1 MTIQFLISS
10 ASLWEL
16 VSPLKKKQ
24 LKHCLHYNSYLY
36 TIHYKVKPAHFSS
49 SIKVH
54 HSRFANRKFYLTN
67 STFQNMAQPK
77 SGKQLEISLEM
88 RQYPQRVCKCNAYHR
103 ASSDYSLTNVK
114 VERLFSRMN
123 RWKTFYEVVLPA
135 RDWKLSYKSES
146 GLLISRF

>member
-49 SIKVH
+49 SIKVTIH
-54 HSRFANRKFYLTN
+54 ASQIAN
-67 STFQNMAQPK
+67 STLPTVHFRIWLSQSLANSWK
-77 SGKQLEISLEM
+77 S
-88 RQYPQRVCKCNAYHR
+88 VWKCDNIHKECA
-103 ASSDYSLTNVK
+103 NVMHIIQILLITPS
-114 VERLFSRMN
+114 RLFSRMN